1 MTSKQIKAIR
11 EKVNAAPDKVYSTK
25 VYQYWLNGSG
35 QLCRARLADLDTAAM
50 YNDNAIQ
57 ILD

>member
-1 MTSKQIKAIR
+1 MTTKQIESIR
-11 EKVNAAPDKVYSTK
+11 NKVNAAPDKVYKTK
-25 VYQYWLNGSG
+25 VYQYWFNGSG
-35 QLCRARLADLDTAAM
+35 QLCRARLADLDTTEM